1 LYRNPVVLSGALV
14 ALLALAAWIHRARP
28 ATWLAAAIV
37 AATMLAAEWASVRRG
52 IWRYDGHAGLPL
64 WLAPLWALV
73 VFFIVDVKAA
83 LV

>member
-1 LYRNPVVLSGALV
+1 VLTGALV
-14 ALLALAAWIHRARP
+14 ALLALAAWIHHTRHDRR

-37 AATMLAAEWASVRRG
+37 TATMLAAEWACVRRG
-52 IWRYDGHAGLPL
+52 IWRYSGHAGLPL

-73 VFFIVDVKAA
+73 VFFVVDVKGA